1 MGALIALARTVI
13 AGLGRGVLGGAGRRA
28 LVGAG
33 AGALAAEELTGG
45 GFPGFF
51 GFGGGGGGRGALG
64 GGVQRRRRRKALT
77 DSDVRLALTIA
88 NSISKKAAETF
99 ILQRVRSS

>member
-1 MGALIALARTVI
+1 VAALIALATRVL
-13 AGLGRGVLGGAGRRA
+13 ASLGRGVLGGTGRRA
-28 LVGAG
+28 IIGGG
-33 AGALAAEELTGG
+33 AGALAAEEFTGG

-51 GFGGGGGGRGALG
+51 GIGGGGGGGRGAFG
-64 GGVQRRRRRKALT
+64 GPRRRRRRKALT

-88 NSISKKAAETF
+88 TSISKKAAETF

>member
-1 MGALIALARTVI
+1 VAALIALATRVL
-13 AGLGRGVLGGAGRRA
+13 ASLGRGALGGAGRRA

-51 GFGGGGGGRGALG
+51 GFGGGGGGGAAAFG
-64 GGVQRRRRRKALT
+64 GPRRRRRRKALT

-88 NSISKKAAETF
+88 SSISKKAAENF
-99 ILQRVRSS
+99 IIQRVRSS

>member
-1 MGALIALARTVI
+1 MGALIALARQVL
-13 AGLGRGVLGGAGRRA
+13 ASLGRGALGGAGRRA

-51 GFGGGGGGRGALG
+51 GIGGGGRVG
-64 GGVQRRRRRKALT
+64 GGVLGAAPRRRRRKALT
-77 DSDVRLALTIA
+77 DSDIRIALTIS

>member
-1 MGALIALARTVI
+1 MGALIALASRVL
-13 AGLGRGVLGGAGRRA
+13 ASLGRGVLGGAGRRA
-28 LVGAG
+28 LAGGAVGALG
-33 AGALAAEELTGG
+33 AEELTGG

-51 GFGGGGGGRGALG
+51 GIGGGGGRAGLLGGALP
-64 GGVQRRRRRKALT
+64 RRRRRKALT

>member
-1 MGALIALARTVI
+1 VAALIALATRVL
-13 AGLGRGVLGGAGRRA
+13 ASLGRGALGGAGRRA
-28 LVGAG
+28 IIGGG

-51 GFGGGGGGRGALG
+51 GIGGGGGRAGLLG
-64 GGVQRRRRRKALT
+64 GAPPRRRRRKALT
-77 DSDVRLALTIA
+77 DSDIRIALTLA
-88 NSISKKAAETF
+88 SSISKKSAETF

>member
-1 MGALIALARTVI
+1 MAALLILARQVI
-13 AGLGRGVLGGAGRRA
+13 ASLGRSVLGGAGRRA

-51 GFGGGGGGRGALG
+51 GIGGRGGGGGLIGGAPP
-64 GGVQRRRRRKALT
+64 RRRRRKALT

>member
-1 MGALIALARTVI
+1 MAALLVLARSVI
-13 AGLGRGVLGGAGRRA
+13 AAIGRGALGGAGRRA
-28 LVGAG
+28 IVGAG

-51 GFGGGGGGRGALG
+51 GFGGGGGGG
-64 GGVQRRRRRKALT
+64 GGIAGGPLRRRRRKALT

>member
-1 MGALIALARTVI
+1 MAALIVLARSII
-13 AGLGRGVLGGAGRRA
+13 AGLGRGALGGTGRRA

-51 GFGGGGGGRGALG
+51 GIGGGGRALA
-64 GGVQRRRRRKALT
+64 GGVLPPPRRRRRKALT

>member
-1 MGALIALARTVI
+1 MAALITLARQ
-13 AGLGRGVLGGAGRRA
+13 VLAQLGRRA
-28 LVGAG
+28 LGGPGRRALAGAG

-51 GFGGGGGGRGALG
+51 GIGGGGGGAAGVFG
-64 GGVQRRRRRKALT
+64 GPPRRRRRKALT